1 MYPYSNP
8 SFLTRSLNFI
18 KTIKWGSILDG
29 TGKTL
34 GVINQAIPVI
44 YQIKPLFGSA
54 KTLLKITNEI
64 GNSSTIENKKDPVKE
79 TESSHNSPIFFIE

>member
-8 SFLTRSLNFI
+8 SFLARGLQFL
-18 KTIKWGSILDG
+18 KTIKWGSLLDG

-44 YQIKPLFGSA
+44 YQMKPLLSNA
-54 KTLLKITNEI
+54 KTLFKITSELQQNTTSQSQEEKEVSL
-64 GNSSTIENKKDPVKE
+64 GST
-79 TESSHNSPIFFIE
+79 SNSPIFFIE